1 MTQSA
6 HRPEPGIVQQ
16 VLPDATFRFVDD
28 IDLMDETLREGAERA
43 TVPPT
48 LEAKADLAEAIA
60 RTGVRSIVVGMFPDI
75 PHNVAFLQELAQ
87 RQSAGRIPANV
98 RFLVISHVGITFRQ
112 TLDALNSLSIPLS
125 SVWIIAIHSAS
136 DLQMRHLFPTILR
149 KDPALAWDDEA
160 WGRTSDEEMRRFNL
174 QWLDEFLPSLAEYKG
189 GGVMVGLLDAF
200 RANHEHLVAAVQTV
214 ARHPVTQIR
223 LVDTA
228 GTCLPHQV
236 QRTIGELVNGFP
248 RLQFF
253 GHFHDD
259 FGMATG
265 NAITGLSL
273 GLKGVDVSVGG
284 FANRA
289 GHPPLAE
296 VTMALRK
303 LYGITLRGFRY
314 DELVQLSRL
323 TERLYGLL
331 ENPAQAVT
339 GVITHSVQSGIR
351 TELLRRAPTIFDIL
365 DPQEVGAD
373 LVRMFGVRSGRDGL
387 LRFLRE
393 TGVLEPLGLEPG
405 AEIADRLYPEI
416 EQEWKRRSSGAHE
429 QLQACIRSYHSALNH
444 SFFTEH
450 DVRAWLEA
458 NISKL
463 NLTEERV

>member
-1 MTQSA
+1 MSPSA
-6 HRPEPGIVQQ
+6 DLTESSIAQQ

-60 RTGVRSIVVGMFPDI
+60 HTGIRSIVVGMFPDV
-75 PHNVAFLQELAQ
+75 PHNIAFLKELVQ
-87 RQSAGRIPANV
+87 RQRAGRIPERV

-112 TLDALNSLSIPLS
+112 TLDTLNDLSIPLS

-160 WGRTSDEEMRRFNL
+160 WCRTSDAEMRRLNL
-174 QWLDEFLPSLAEYKG
+174 QWLDGFLPSLAAYRG

-214 ARHPVTQIR
+214 ARHRVTQIR

-228 GTCLPHQV
+228 GTCLPNQV
-236 QRTIGELVNGFP
+236 QRTVGELVNGFEQI
-248 RLQFF
+248 QFF

-265 NAITGLSL
+265 NAIVGLSL

-296 VTMALRK
+296 VTMALLK
-303 LYGITLRGFRY
+303 LYGITLRDFRY

-323 TERLYGLL
+323 TERLYGLM
-331 ENPAQAVT
+331 ENPAQAIT
-339 GVITHSVQSGIR
+339 GVVTHSVQSGIR

-365 DPQEVGAD
+365 DPREVGAD

-393 TGVLEPLGLEPG
+393 TGVLEPLGLAPNV
-405 AEIADRLYPEI
+405 EIADRLYPEL
-416 EQEWKRRSSGAHE
+416 ELEWKRRSAVAHE
-429 QLQACIRSYHSALNH
+429 QLQDCIRAYHRALNH
-444 SFFTEH
+444 SFFTER
-450 DVRAWLEA
+450 DVRVWLEA

-463 NLTEERV
+463 NSTEERV